1 MKASDIAYLMS
12 SYLIVA
18 DEEINQKELDVL
30 SLNFHEPI
38 SEEIEEKQKGIF
50 SDAKDKIKLEDL
62 IQDTKYLSL
71 EEKTKIIE
79 LLYKIAYADGYYD
92 DRENQV
98 IETITNILKFPQK
111 LRVEIENNVTQN
123 LSPIV
128 YTLPW
133 GKNLKSIVHRLLLAL
148 QDKVEDEHELLSG
161 NRFIQ
166 QIRNIA
172 NWSKEDLSFAENEMK
187 SFNQFLQDR
196 INAIDDVINK
206 VRNYNAKT
214 EEVKELQKQLKA
226 FNDNIQTNIVDSLR
240 ENLAVLNKKKRTIS
254 YFTIA
259 FMGRTKAGKS
269 TFHKVVTHEKNDDIG
284 VGKQRTTRYNRSW
297 YWENLRIIDTP
308 GIGAAGEGG
317 RTDEEVSKS
326 IIDEADLVCYI
337 VTNDNQQVETEFR
350 FLQGLKDRN
359 KPLFIILNIKDNIET
374 KSHFKKFLKEPLKW
388 KYDKG
393 PKCIDGHIQ
402 RIKECIGDKYD
413 FNSIDII
420 PIQLLAAKMYY
431 STTEEYTK
439 EQRDKLYEGSNI
451 QQFIDDVKKCV
462 YDSGNIKKTQ
472 NIVDGCCTQIY
483 FTHKEIKRTNSE
495 ISDKY
500 EKISKQRIE
509 IIGFIDRES
518 KKVKEKAIK
527 EIESAHSKLHINAV
541 PFTEEHYGEK
551 KELGDLW
558 KKDRRNS
565 IIYDEMNSNLE
576 KLASDFSKAVN
587 DRIEE
592 SMSDMEFLF
601 SLQTDNES
609 IKGKGG
615 TTNKRMYVT
624 ILGTL
629 AGFALCSWNPLGWG
643 VLALAGLNCAITAVS
658 YGFSRLFKSKMEVI
672 KEKKEKLL
680 KELNANIE
688 KNKENMLATFQFQFN
703 NSVNELNYQLSSNFS
718 LILDNSKRIM
728 EHLKAIED
736 NSQMKENRLNS
747 FFAYRIFQHIYPE
760 KVSPLNASVS
770 REIILSQIKVERD
783 YERHSMHIIST
794 IANKDDEDKIRNLIQ
809 LKTQIN

>member
-30 SLNFHEPI
+30 SQNFHEPT
-38 SEEIEEKQKGIF
+38 SKELEEKQKGIF
-50 SDAKDKIKLEDL
+50 ADAKDKVELDVL
-62 IQDTKYLSL
+62 IQDAKQLSI

-92 DRENQV
+92 DRENQI
-98 IETITNILKFPQK
+98 IETITNKLKFPQK
-111 LRVEIENNVTQN
+111 LKVEIENNITQN

-133 GKNLKSIVHRLLLAL
+133 GENLKSIVHRLLLAL
-148 QDKVEDEHELLSG
+148 KDEKEDEHELLSG

-269 TFHKVVTHEKNDDIG
+269 TFHKVVTHEEDDDIG
-284 VGKQRTTRYNRSW
+284 IGKQRTTRYNRSW

-317 RTDEEVSKS
+317 RTDEEVARS

-337 VTNDNQQVETEFR
+337 VTSDSQQETEFN

-359 KPLFIILNIKDNIET
+359 KPLFIILNFKEKIEERPR
-374 KSHFKKFLKEPLKW
+374 FKKFLNDPLKW
-388 KYDKG
+388 KYNKG
-393 PKCIDGHIQ
+393 PKCIDGHVQ
-402 RIKECIGDKYD
+402 RIKDLIGDKYD
-413 FNSIDII
+413 FNSIEII

-431 STTEEYTK
+431 SSNTEYTK

-451 QQFIDDVKKCV
+451 KEFITDVKKCV

-472 NIVDGCCTQIY
+472 NIIDGCGTQIY
-483 FTHKEIKRTNSE
+483 FTNKEIKRIYSE

-518 KKVKEKAIK
+518 KKVKEKATK
-527 EIESAHSKLHINAV
+527 EIESAHSKLHNNAV
-541 PFTEEHYGEK
+541 SFTEEHYGEK

-558 KKDRRNS
+558 KKDRRNN

-615 TTNKRMYVT
+615 TTNKRMYVN

-629 AGFALCSWNPLGWG
+629 AGLAILSNPFGWG
-643 VLALAGLNCAITAVS
+643 TLVLAGVSFAITLVFN
-658 YGFSRLFKSKMEVI
+658 GISRLFKSKEEII

-680 KELNANIE
+680 KELEANIE
-688 KNKENMLATFQFQFN
+688 KNKDNMLAAFQLQFN
-703 NSVNELNYQLSSNFS
+703 NSVDELKNQLNSNFS
-718 LILDNSKRIM
+718 LILDNSKRLI

-736 NSQMKENRLNS
+736 DAQMKENRLNS

-760 KVSPLNASVS
+760 KVAPLNASVS
-770 REIILSQIKVERD
+770 KEIILSQIKVERD
-783 YERHSMHIIST
+783 YERHSMHITSI
-794 IANKDDEDKIRNLIQ
+794 IANKDDEDKVRKLIQ
-809 LKTQIN
+809 LKTLIN

>member
-1 MKASDIAYLMS
+1 MKASDIAYLMAS
-12 SYLIVA
+12 HLIVA

-30 SLNFHEPI
+30 SQNFHEPI
-38 SEEIEEKQKGIF
+38 TEELEEKQKGIF
-50 SDAKDKIKLEDL
+50 ADAEDKIELDVL
-62 IQDTKYLSL
+62 IQDANHLSI

-79 LLYKIAYADGYYD
+79 LLYKITYADGYYD

-98 IETITNILKFPQK
+98 FETITNKIEFPQK
-111 LRVEIENNVTQN
+111 LKVEIENNVTQN
-123 LSPIV
+123 ISPIV

-196 INAIDDVINK
+196 IKAIDDAIGK
-206 VRNYNAKT
+206 VKDYNAKT
-214 EEVKELQKQLKA
+214 EEVKDLQRKMKE
-226 FNDNIQTNIVDSLR
+226 FNENIQTNIVDNLR
-240 ENLAVLNKKKRTIS
+240 DNLAVLNKKKRTIS

-269 TFHKVVTHEKNDDIG
+269 TFHKVVTHEEDDDIG
-284 VGKQRTTRYNRSW
+284 IGKQRTTRYNRSW

-317 RTDEEVSKS
+317 RTDEEVARS

-337 VTNDNQQVETEFR
+337 VTSDSQQETEFN

-359 KPLFIILNIKDNIET
+359 KPLFIILNFKEKIEERPR
-374 KSHFKKFLKEPLKW
+374 FKKFLKDPLKW
-388 KYDKG
+388 KYDTG
-393 PKCIDGHIQ
+393 PKRIDGHIQ
-402 RIKECIGDKYD
+402 RIKDLIGEKYD
-413 FNSIDII
+413 FYSIEII
-420 PIQLLAAKMYY
+420 PLQLLAAKMYY

-451 QQFIDDVKKCV
+451 KQFITDVKKCI
-462 YDSGNIKKTQ
+462 YNSGNIKKTQ
-472 NIVDGCCTQIY
+472 NIIDGCGTQIY
-483 FTHKEIKRTNSE
+483 FTHKEIKRINSE

-518 KKVKEKAIK
+518 KKVKEKATK
-527 EIESAHSKLHINAV
+527 EIESAHSKLHNNAV
-541 PFTEEHYGEK
+541 SFTEEHYGEK

-558 KKDRRNS
+558 KKDRRNI

-615 TTNKRMYVT
+615 TTNKRMYVN

-629 AGFALCSWNPLGWG
+629 AGLALCSWNPFGWG
-643 VLALAGLNCAITAVS
+643 LLALAGLNFAITAVS
-658 YGFSRLFKSKMEVI
+658 CGISRLFKSKKEVI

-688 KNKENMLATFQFQFN
+688 KNKENMLATFQLQFN

-718 LILDNSKRIM
+718 LILDNSKRII
-728 EHLKAIED
+728 EHLKSIEKEA
-736 NSQMKENRLNS
+736 SKKENKLNS
-747 FFAYRIFQHIYPE
+747 FFAYRILQHIYPE
-760 KVSPLNASVS
+760 KVTSLDATVS
-770 REIILSQIKVERD
+770 KENILSQIKVERD
-783 YERHSMHIIST
+783 YEHHSMHIIST
-794 IANKDDEDKIRNLIQ
+794 IANKDDEDKIRKLIQ

>member
-1 MKASDIAYLMS
+1 MKFGDIAYLMAS
-12 SYLIVA
+12 HLIVA

-30 SLNFHEPI
+30 SQNFHEPI
-38 SEEIEEKQKGIF
+38 SEELEEKQKSIF
-50 SDAKDKIKLEDL
+50 ADDKDKTELKYLTQDAKL
-62 IQDTKYLSL
+62 LSL
-71 EEKTKIIE
+71 DEKTKIIE

-92 DRENQV
+92 DRENRV
-98 IETITNILKFPQK
+98 IETITKQIVFPQK
-111 LRVEIENNVTQN
+111 LKVEIENNITQN

-133 GKNLKSIVHRLLLAL
+133 DKNLKSIVHRLLLAL
-148 QDKVEDEHELLSG
+148 NDEEEDEHELLSG

-187 SFNQFLQDR
+187 SFNQFLQNR

-214 EEVKELQKQLKA
+214 KEVKELQKQLKT

-269 TFHKVVTHEKNDDIG
+269 TFHKVVTHEEDDDIG
-284 VGKQRTTRYNRSW
+284 IGKQRTTRYNRSW

-317 RTDEEVSKS
+317 RTDEEVARS

-337 VTNDNQQVETEFR
+337 YVNDSQQETEFN

-359 KPLFIILNIKDNIET
+359 KPLFIILNIKENIE
-374 KSHFKKFLKEPLKW
+374 KRPHFKKFLNDPLKW
-388 KYDKG
+388 KNDKG
-393 PKCIDGHIQ
+393 PQCIDGHIQ
-402 RIKECIGDKYD
+402 RIKDLIGDKYD

-420 PIQLLAAKMYY
+420 PIQLLAAKMFY
-431 STTEEYTK
+431 STTTEYTK

-451 QQFIDDVKKCV
+451 KQFITDVKKCV

-472 NIVDGCCTQIY
+472 NIIDGCGTQIY
-483 FTHKEIKRTNSE
+483 FTHKEIKRINSE

-527 EIESAHSKLHINAV
+527 EIESAHSKLHNNAV
-541 PFTEEHYGEK
+541 SFSEEHYDEK
-551 KELGDLW
+551 KALGDLW
-558 KKDRRNS
+558 KRDRRNNV
-565 IIYDEMNSNLE
+565 IYDEMNSNLE
-576 KLASDFSKAVN
+576 KLASAFSKAVN

-592 SMSDMEFLF
+592 SLSDLEFLF

-615 TTNKRMYVT
+615 TTNKRMYVN
-624 ILGTL
+624 ILG
-629 AGFALCSWNPLGWG
+629 
-643 VLALAGLNCAITAVS
+643 ALAGLAILSNPFGWGALVLASVSFAITLVFN
-658 YGFSRLFKSKMEVI
+658 GISRLFKSKKEVT

-680 KELNANIE
+680 EELNANIE
-688 KNKENMLATFQFQFN
+688 KNKENMLATFQLQFN
-703 NSVNELNYQLSSNFS
+703 NSINELKNQLSSNFS
-718 LILDNSKRIM
+718 LILDNSKRLI

-736 NSQMKENRLNS
+736 NAQMKENRLNS
-747 FFAYRIFQHIYPE
+747 FFAYRIMQHLHPE
-760 KVSPLNASVS
+760 EVAKLNATASYENIFS
-770 REIILSQIKVERD
+770 GIKVKRD
-783 YERHSMHIIST
+783 YEQHLMHIMSS
-794 IANKDDEDKIRNLIQ
+794 IANKKGDEDVIRKLIQ
-809 LKTQIN
+809 LKIKIN

>member
-1 MKASDIAYLMS
+1 MKASDIAYLMAS
-12 SYLIVA
+12 HLIVA

-30 SLNFHEPI
+30 SQNFHEPI
-38 SEEIEEKQKGIF
+38 TEELEEKQKGIF
-50 SDAKDKIKLEDL
+50 ADAEDKIELDVL
-62 IQDTKYLSL
+62 IQDANHLSI

-79 LLYKIAYADGYYD
+79 LLYKITYADGYYD

-98 IETITNILKFPQK
+98 IETITNKIEFPQK
-111 LRVEIENNVTQN
+111 LKVEIENNVTQN
-123 LSPIV
+123 ISPIV

-196 INAIDDVINK
+196 IKAIDDAIGK
-206 VRNYNAKT
+206 VKDYNAKT
-214 EEVKELQKQLKA
+214 EEVKDLQRKMKE
-226 FNDNIQTNIVDSLR
+226 FNENIQTNIVDNLR
-240 ENLAVLNKKKRTIS
+240 DNLAVLNKKKRTIS

-269 TFHKVVTHEKNDDIG
+269 TFHKVVTHEEDDDIG
-284 VGKQRTTRYNRSW
+284 IGKQRTTRYNRSW

-317 RTDEEVSKS
+317 RTDEEVARS

-337 VTNDNQQVETEFR
+337 VTSDSQQETEFN

-359 KPLFIILNIKDNIET
+359 KPLFIILNIKENIEERPR
-374 KSHFKKFLKEPLKW
+374 FKKFLNDPLKW
-388 KYDKG
+388 KYNKG
-393 PKCIDGHIQ
+393 PKCIDGHVQ
-402 RIKECIGDKYD
+402 RIKDLIGDKYD
-413 FNSIDII
+413 FNSIEII

-431 STTEEYTK
+431 SSNTEYTK

-451 QQFIDDVKKCV
+451 KEFITDVKKCV

-472 NIVDGCCTQIY
+472 NIIDGCSTQIY
-483 FTHKEIKRTNSE
+483 FTHKEIKRIYSE

-541 PFTEEHYGEK
+541 PFSEEHYDEK
-551 KELGDLW
+551 KALGDLW
-558 KKDRRNS
+558 KRDRRNNV
-565 IIYDEMNSNLE
+565 IYDEMNSNLE
-576 KLASDFSKAVN
+576 KLANDFSKAVN

-592 SMSDMEFLF
+592 SLSDMEFLF

-615 TTNKRMYVT
+615 TTNKRMYVN
-624 ILGTL
+624 ILG
-629 AGFALCSWNPLGWG
+629 
-643 VLALAGLNCAITAVS
+643 ALAGLAILSNPFGWGTLVLAGVSFAITLVFN
-658 YGFSRLFKSKMEVI
+658 GISRLFKSKEEII

-680 KELNANIE
+680 KELEANIE
-688 KNKENMLATFQFQFN
+688 KNKDNMLAAFQLQFN
-703 NSVNELNYQLSSNFS
+703 NSVDELKNQLNSNFS
-718 LILDNSKRIM
+718 LILDNSKRLI

-736 NSQMKENRLNS
+736 DAQMKENRLNS

-760 KVSPLNASVS
+760 KVAPLNASVS
-770 REIILSQIKVERD
+770 KEIILSQIKVERD
-783 YERHSMHIIST
+783 YERHSMHITSI
-794 IANKDDEDKIRNLIQ
+794 IANKDDEDKVRKLIQ
-809 LKTQIN
+809 LKTLIN

>member
-1 MKASDIAYLMS
+1 MKASDIAYLMAS
-12 SYLIVA
+12 HLIVA

-30 SLNFHEPI
+30 SQNFHEPI
-38 SEEIEEKQKGIF
+38 TEELEEKQKGIF
-50 SDAKDKIKLEDL
+50 ADAEDKIELDVL
-62 IQDTKYLSL
+62 IQDANHLSI

-79 LLYKIAYADGYYD
+79 LLYKITYADGYYD

-98 IETITNILKFPQK
+98 IETITNKIEFPQK
-111 LRVEIENNVTQN
+111 LKVEIENNVTQN
-123 LSPIV
+123 ISPIV

-196 INAIDDVINK
+196 IKAIDDAIGK
-206 VRNYNAKT
+206 VKDYNAKT
-214 EEVKELQKQLKA
+214 EEVKDLQRKMKE
-226 FNDNIQTNIVDSLR
+226 FNENIQTNIVDNLR
-240 ENLAVLNKKKRTIS
+240 DNLAVLNKKKRTIS

-269 TFHKVVTHEKNDDIG
+269 TFHKVVTHEEDDDIG
-284 VGKQRTTRYNRSW
+284 IGKQRTTRYNRSW

-317 RTDEEVSKS
+317 RTDEEVARS

-337 VTNDNQQVETEFR
+337 VTSDSQQETEFN

-359 KPLFIILNIKDNIET
+359 KPLFIILNIKENIEERPR
-374 KSHFKKFLKEPLKW
+374 FKKFLNDPLKW
-388 KYDKG
+388 KYNKG
-393 PKCIDGHIQ
+393 PKCIDGHVQ
-402 RIKECIGDKYD
+402 RIKDLIGDKYD
-413 FNSIDII
+413 FNSIEII

-431 STTEEYTK
+431 SSNTEYTK

-451 QQFIDDVKKCV
+451 KEFITDVKKCV

-472 NIVDGCCTQIY
+472 NIIDGCGTQIY
-483 FTHKEIKRTNSE
+483 FTNKEIKRIYSE

-541 PFTEEHYGEK
+541 PFSEEHYDEK
-551 KELGDLW
+551 KALGDLW
-558 KKDRRNS
+558 KRDRRNNV
-565 IIYDEMNSNLE
+565 IYDEMNSNLE
-576 KLASDFSKAVN
+576 KLANDFSKAVN

-592 SMSDMEFLF
+592 SLSDMEFLF

-615 TTNKRMYVT
+615 TRNKRMYVK

-629 AGFALCSWNPLGWG
+629 AGLALCSWNPLNWG
-643 VLALAGLNCAITAVS
+643 ILAVAGVGLAISAVFN
-658 YGFSRLFKSKMEVI
+658 GISRLFKSKEEII

-680 KELNANIE
+680 KELEANIE
-688 KNKENMLATFQFQFN
+688 KNKDNMLAAFQLQFN
-703 NSVNELNYQLSSNFS
+703 NSVDELKNQLNSNFS
-718 LILDNSKRIM
+718 LILDNSKRLI

-736 NSQMKENRLNS
+736 DAQMKENRLNS

-760 KVSPLNASVS
+760 KVAPLNASVS
-770 REIILSQIKVERD
+770 KEIILSQIKVERD
-783 YERHSMHIIST
+783 YERHSMHITSI
-794 IANKDDEDKIRNLIQ
+794 IANKDDEDKVRKLIQ
-809 LKTQIN
+809 LKTLIN